1 MRGSS
6 IPLGRVLPW
15 RQYIC
20 PGRKSYQNVA
30 RETFWFSHRGG
41 SVQRQAFV
49 RGDAVASLRMAGA
62 VELGRLQA
70 RRAPNLKHKSE
81 AQVASKGDAIAAS
94 ASHPARGVRK
104 LVFEIRPPPFATMRP
119 NVFATP
125 RRWFEMEKAGFDP
138 SVNVR
143 FRHEMEGGLR
153 FPATG
158 TEISNP
164 NFTIGKA
171 ARAAGVCPRTVRK
184 WVARYREY
192 LAARTRPR
200 RTRGVYQTTQSL
212 IDPAGFWV
220 LKARR

>member
-1 MRGSS
+1 
-6 IPLGRVLPW
+6 
-15 RQYIC
+15 
-20 PGRKSYQNVA
+20 
-30 RETFWFSHRGG
+30 
-41 SVQRQAFV
+41 
-49 RGDAVASLRMAGA
+49 MAGA

-70 RRAPNLKHKSE
+70 RRAPNLKLKSQ

-94 ASHPARGVRK
+94 TFHPARGVRK
-104 LVFEIRPPPFATMRP
+104 LVFEIRPPPFATIQS

-125 RRWFEMEKAGFDP
+125 RRWFEMKKAGFDP

-184 WVARYREY
+184 WVARYRAEN

-200 RTRGVYQTTQSL
+200 QKRGVYQTTQSL

-220 LKARR
+220 LKAQR